1 MNKLSVFAVAA
12 CLAFGA
18 VTVASAQNTGQGAS
32 KYAPG
37 HSTTN
42 IPPGQGGVKGATWT
56 PPGQKMKQT
65 RAMKPKAATASV
77 KKTKKT
83 KKMKTT

>member
-1 MNKLSVFAVAA
+1 MNKLSLFAVAT
-12 CLAFGA
+12 CLVFGA
-18 VTVASAQNTGQGAS
+18 VTVASAQNAGQGAS

-42 IPPGQGGVKGATWT
+42 IPPGQGGVKGTTWT

-65 RAMKPKAATASV
+65 RAVKTKATTATV
-77 KKTKKT
+77 KQTKKT
-83 KKMKTT
+83 KKMKT